1 MKIGEVKNWND
12 SYASSAMKV
21 KIINVYTKRKKF
33 TEKSIC
39 RERDELNSVIVPEI
53 LRRSGDL

>member
-1 MKIGEVKNWND
+1 MFIRNVKSLRMNEN
-12 SYASSAMKV
+12 
-21 KIINVYTKRKKF
+21 F

>member
-1 MKIGEVKNWND
+1 MNEN
-12 SYASSAMKV
+12 
-21 KIINVYTKRKKF
+21 F